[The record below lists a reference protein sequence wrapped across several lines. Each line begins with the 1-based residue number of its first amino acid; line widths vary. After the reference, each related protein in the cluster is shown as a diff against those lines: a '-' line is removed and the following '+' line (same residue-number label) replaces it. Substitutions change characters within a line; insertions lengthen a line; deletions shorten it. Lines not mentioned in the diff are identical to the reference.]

1 MYQSVDAIGI
11 ASGSLSGQNVGEN
24 SKKYSSETWGWL
36 RRMRGIFLEQMVTIG
51 TATTAA
57 VIVEAKAVAEVIGA
71 AGTEDTVL

>member
-1 MYQSVDAIGI
+1 MVEANAGH
-11 ASGSLSGQNVGEN
+11 L
-24 SKKYSSETWGWL
+24 
-36 RRMRGIFLEQMVTIG
+36 FLEQMVTIG

>member
-1 MYQSVDAIGI
+1 MGMVEANAGH
-11 ASGSLSGQNVGEN
+11 L
-24 SKKYSSETWGWL
+24 
-36 RRMRGIFLEQMVTIG
+36 FLEQMVTIG